1 MRTARNWAIIALVAL
16 AIVALPGGGPT
27 LNVVM
32 TLLSIAFFAAIALF
46 GYRLYHEHRFTLDA
60 LTDRQ
65 RFVLYASLGVA
76 MLNFTATSRLFNQG
90 GVGVLIWLSLLGL
103 CSYGVMW
110 VYVSYRR
117 YE

>member
-1 MRTARNWAIIALVAL
+1 VRQVRNFGIVALIAL

-32 TLLSIAFFAAIALF
+32 TLLSMAFFAGITLF
-46 GYRLYHEHRFTLDA
+46 GVRLYNEQRFTIDSMS
-60 LTDRQ
+60 DRQ

-76 MLNFTATSRLFNQG
+76 MLNFTATSRLFNAG
-90 GVGVLIWLSLLGL
+90 GVGVLVWLAILGM

>member
-1 MRTARNWAIIALVAL
+1 MRQVRNWS
-16 AIVALPGGGPT
+16 IVALIALAVVVLPAGGPV

-32 TLLSIAFFAAIALF
+32 TSLSIGFFAAIAMF
-46 GYRLYHEHRFTLDA
+46 VYRLYIERRFTIDSMS
-60 LTDRQ
+60 DRQ
-65 RFVLYASLGVA
+65 RLILYASIGVA
-76 MLNFTATSRLFNQG
+76 LLNFTATSRLFAAG
-90 GVGVLIWLSLLGL
+90 GLGVLVWLLLLGI